1 MGGMVSA
8 ADSLAQ
14 ALERETWEE
23 AGLRLDQL
31 QHLAHAGHLVIQRPS
46 GGADTVGYTVER
58 LDWYR
63 ATLPEGV
70 APENQD
76 GEVERFDRVDG
87 DRLRADIAAGRYTL
101 EAALILAP
109 ELVPDLTR
117 P

>member
-8 ADSLAQ
+8 ADTLAQ

-31 QHLAHAGHLVIQRPS
+31 HDLRHAGHLLIQRPS
-46 GGADTVGYTVER
+46 GGADDVGYTVER
-58 LDWYR
+58 IDWFS
-63 ATLPEGV
+63 ATLPEGL

-76 GEVERFDRVDG
+76 GEVERFDCVDVG
-87 DRLRADIAAGRYTL
+87 QLRADIAAARYTL

-109 ELVPDLTR
+109 DLIDGLTA